1 MSVPMESWRRSW
13 RLGFLPS
20 LPVDGLRVLLT
31 ALEGDD
37 RRLLQGA
44 TTAPPPLQC
53 VFDWPVEAGDPVVL
67 AFWRFQP
74 STTVGEAEEFFARTC
89 YDADQHLGEPAG
101 SRWLLNW
108 WDETPRPTALRL
120 LAEEVRQNLRDL
132 ALQQM
137 TEAPVDAALSP
148 ASPPSLYKYDGVE
161 LDLSDPPSEGS
172 GDVHGS

>member
-31 ALEGDD
+31 ALESND

-53 VFDWPVEAGDPVVL
+53 VQDWPVEAGDPVVL
-67 AFWRFQP
+67 TFWCFQP
-74 STTVGEAEEFFARTC
+74 STTVGEAEEFFARAC
-89 YDADQHLGEPAG
+89 YDADQRLGEPTG
-101 SRWLLNW
+101 CRWLLNW

-120 LAEEVRQNLRDL
+120 LAEEVHQNLRDL

-137 TEAPVDAALSP
+137 TEAPVDASLPP
-148 ASPPSLYKYDGVE
+148 ASPLPLHKHDGVE
-161 LDLSDPPSEGS
+161 LVPDDPPF
-172 GDVHGS
+172 